1 METVQATVSKVVKG
15 IRNCTNYSFKS
26 SKRNWKC
33 RNYSFKSDERNWKL
47 YKLQF
52 QKW

>member
-15 IRNCTNYSFKS
+15 IGNVETTVSKVMKGIGNCTNYSFKS
-26 SKRNWKC
+26 G
-33 RNYSFKSDERNWKL
+33 ERNWKL
-47 YKLQF
+47 YKLLF